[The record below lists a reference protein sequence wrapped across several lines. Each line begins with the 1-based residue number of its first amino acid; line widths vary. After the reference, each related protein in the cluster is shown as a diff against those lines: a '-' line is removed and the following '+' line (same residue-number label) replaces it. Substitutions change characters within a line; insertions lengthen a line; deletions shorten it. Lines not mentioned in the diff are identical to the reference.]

1 VANPLQFQEGLIY
14 IKIFTTFFVHIDIP
28 QGLLSNNLEKVSLDL
43 TKDSSDFLNVALEVV
58 SALLFLNLL

>member
-1 VANPLQFQEGLIY
+1 
-14 IKIFTTFFVHIDIP
+14 VHIDIP

-58 SALLFLNLL
+58 SALFSFQIFCRFLAFGDV